1 MKCAKPA
8 SAPAY
13 RAASAAQYSL
23 GAGAMR
29 SKKVFFLY
37 CIIFFLK
44 SQTRSPPGL
53 VAEPALARFR
63 VRICERWRTRQHI
76 RTASPSDM
84 GSHSAASRERKRA
97 QRQASMRAHLSAN
110 AGAYGGASSLLLTKL
125 AHMGCGL
132 ARRSAEAGVS
142 GS

>member
-44 SQTRSPPGL
+44 SQARSSLGSLPSPHL
-53 VAEPALARFR
+53 HALAGAYASTGALASTLGRPR
-63 VRICERWRTRQHI
+63 RPIWEATVRLPASVSEHRGKRGYERTC
-76 RTASPSDM
+76 PP
-84 GSHSAASRERKRA
+84 
-97 QRQASMRAHLSAN
+97 MRAH
-110 AGAYGGASSLLLTKL
+110 
-125 AHMGCGL
+125 MVGL
-132 ARRSAEAGVS
+132 RPTCP
-142 GS
+142 